1 MEQHQYSC
9 TPFKMWKNLRG
20 QNKIKIFR
28 VQNISGVKNMEKT
41 KELYVPLVSLEKTTT
56 LWFTMA

>member
-9 TPFKMWKNLRG
+9 TPFKMWKNLGG
-20 QNKIKIFR
+20 QNIKKKTFR
-28 VQNISGVKNMEKT
+28 VQNISGVKNMEK
-41 KELYVPLVSLEKTTT
+41 KT